1 MKLVI
6 KLFKKINK
14 VTKNDIIEL
23 VNLIKLTLDL
33 RIEFTCKELINEISK
48 AHHR

>member
-33 RIEFTCKELINEISK
+33 RIEFTC
-48 AHHR
+48 

>member
-6 KLFKKINK
+6 KLFFKKINK
-14 VTKNDIIEL
+14 ITKNDIIEL

-33 RIEFTCKELINEISK
+33 RIEFTY
-48 AHHR
+48 

>member
-6 KLFKKINK
+6 KLFFKKINK

-33 RIEFTCKELINEISK
+33 RIEFTY
-48 AHHR
+48 